1 MAVAAVAALVDVFIL
16 GVSFGVEQPLLVEE
30 QRPQVVFQVKGGPAA
45 LGPVLL
51 ELLPALLHHVPV
63 FLWGAAHVLVLLG
76 GAVPGK
82 GEDVRLVFHHLV
94 HQGGDVPIVPP
105 GYGGHNGHVNA
116 GAAQQGDGRH
126 GGVVGAGLLA
136 DAVVGLPQAVQGELV
151 LPAAVVLQPAA
162 NIRRQVE
169 GVAHQREG
177 DVGKL

>member
-16 GVSFGVEQPLLVEE
+16 GVSFGVKQPLLVEE
-30 QRPQVVFQVKGGPAA
+30 QCPQVVFQVEGGPAA

-51 ELLPALLHHVPV
+51 EFLPALLHHVPV
-63 FLWGAAHVLVLLG
+63 FLRGAAHVPVLLG
-76 GAVPGK
+76 RAVPGK
-82 GEDVRLVFHHLV
+82 GEDVRLVLYHLV
-94 HQGGDVPIVPP
+94 HQGGDVPVVPP

-116 GAAQQGDGRH
+116 SVPQQGDGRH

-151 LPAAVVLQPAA
+151 LPAAAVLQPAA
-162 NIRRQVE
+162 NIRREVE